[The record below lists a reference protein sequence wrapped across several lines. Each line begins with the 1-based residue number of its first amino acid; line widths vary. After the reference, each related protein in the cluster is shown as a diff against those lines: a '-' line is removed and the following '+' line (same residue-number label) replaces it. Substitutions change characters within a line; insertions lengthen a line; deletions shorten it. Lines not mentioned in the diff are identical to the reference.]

1 MSFQADQAAHV
12 LPDPGVV
19 VVVVVVIV
27 VVNGARVP
35 WGKVVAEGV
44 PVVAARCLPSMLASS
59 RRCSGPN
66 GSPT

>member
-19 VVVVVVIV
+19 VVVVPIV

-35 WGKVVAEGV
+35 WGKVVVRAYQW
-44 PVVAARCLPSMLASS
+44 
-59 RRCSGPN
+59 
-66 GSPT
+66 